1 MSHLGAPLLSRRH
14 SDNFDHYRERQ
25 PRRLSYLHSTT
36 NDPAPDFDEPTSASS
51 SSSARSRPPTFKA
64 LLLPAELQLRRVSQ
78 AAKRHLNPVQRALSS
93 DGLRFHEIGKRQ
105 STSSSSSSSE
115 TDQALSTVTAS
126 TSCRTVVENAGGAN
140 VAALRRE
147 CGRAVAEAVE
157 AAEASTSAGAGST
170 AGRTTAAAAAT
181 TTSAASPR
189 RVTSTTRRR
198 QTTTART
205 TEALEGTASGIVRT
219 RVAAVSTTSL
229 DLAEASASSRA
240 VLQSSVDSLFSS
252 ALSIVSTR
260 EAAASASRASLQS
273 SVDSIFSS
281 ALSVVSSRESAATAT
296 ASASTSTSN
305 AIIPISTSSSPSSS
319 SSTATSSELSSS
331 PSIASTASAVA
342 SSATSSSSAAAPSSA
357 HKHHRNLAAIVAP
370 SVAVPIGVLLLL
382 LLGFCCYRR
391 RKHRKDPYGRAT
403 PTSLGTISGPRP
415 LRLNANYGTATRGPD
430 AGAGAGAPATGRGGR
445 NASNDSFRTSP
456 SAIGV
461 AYSEPRT
468 KWGRKSLVDV
478 LAVGVRNA
486 SHSPKGTGP
495 GGRNTPRERLVS
507 AASSFG
513 GRQPSITSVPSVDR
527 GVGGYNSRGGYQ
539 PGMPRPVMS
548 TIPPHFDQFGPPPTI
563 VPVPASAWP
572 PHGRSPSLGSMS
584 AYDGESTTDSRESW
598 TQRLAPPV
606 SAGYPLA
613 GAPGAQGS
621 RVTQATTDGE
631 EGFWTADGGVS
642 SGQEEEEELRLG
654 ERTEAAVNFGSGS
667 SGTGSMSP
675 ASNSNSTPRMEG
687 SRTSTPRLGA
697 GHGSGGFRR
706 GDGSWWN

>member
-1 MSHLGAPLLSRRH
+1 MSHLDAPLLSRRH
-14 SDNFDHYRERQ
+14 PDNFDHYRERQ
-25 PRRLSYLHSTT
+25 PRRLSYIHSTA
-36 NDPAPDFDEPTSASS
+36 NDPAPEFDEPTSASS

-115 TDQALSTVTAS
+115 IDPALSTVTAS

-170 AGRTTAAAAAT
+170 AGRSTAAAAAT
-181 TTSAASPR
+181 TTSATSPR
-189 RVTSTTRRR
+189 RVTATTRRR
-198 QTTTART
+198 RTTTART
-205 TEALEGTASGIVRT
+205 TEALEGTASGI
-219 RVAAVSTTSL
+219 
-229 DLAEASASSRA
+229 
-240 VLQSSVDSLFSS
+240 SSVDSLFSS

-281 ALSVVSSRESAATAT
+281 ALGVVSSRESAATAT
-296 ASASTSTSN
+296 ASASTSISN
-305 AIIPISTSSSPSSS
+305 AIIPISTSFSSSSS

-331 PSIASTASAVA
+331 PSIASSAFASSAVA
-342 SSATSSSSAAAPSSA
+342 SSATSSSSAAAPSSSSA

-430 AGAGAGAPATGRGGR
+430 AGAAAGAPATGRGGR

-486 SHSPKGTGP
+486 SHSPKGTGQ

-548 TIPPHFDQFGPPPTI
+548 TIPQYFDQFGPPPTI
-563 VPVPASAWP
+563 VPVPASARHP
-572 PHGRSPSLGSMS
+572 QGRSPSLGSMS

-613 GAPGAQGS
+613 GAPGAQDS

-667 SGTGSMSP
+667 SGTGSTSP
-675 ASNSNSTPRMEG
+675 ASHSNSTPRMEG